1 MTLVR
6 VTTAAEAAARDG
18 AAIAA
23 GTPSRS
29 LMRRAGE
36 AAAAEIA
43 RAYPD
48 ALESPV
54 TVFAGPGN
62 NGGDG
67 WVVARALAE
76 RGARVFVHQAS
87 EPRSEESKEARAQA
101 LPFVSQGESPD
112 SRIVVDALLGIG
124 AKGAPRGEI
133 AECIARIAKAREGGA
148 AVVAIDAPSG
158 LDADSGDTTGAVR
171 ADLTLT
177 VGTLKRG
184 LTIARGIAG
193 RIVVLDIGLG
203 DAPTADLSP
212 QLVDARW
219 VRAHVPP
226 ISAEAHKGTRKKLS
240 IIGGQLGMAGA
251 PMLAARA
258 AIRSGIGMVRL
269 VVARQNVPVVQGAV
283 PEAPAHAWPESDE
296 EVENTTASWADALV
310 IGPGLG
316 ASYGSRALIERV
328 LRAFRGPVVLDADAL
343 NVFADEPDQLGELLG
358 ARQAL
363 LTPHP
368 AELARLAGTSVSD
381 VLARRFE
388 IGAEIAARTHA
399 SVLLKG
405 VPTVISSPGGARLV
419 SCAGTPVLAAAGSG
433 DLLSGIAG
441 TLVAQMPTA
450 HEAGACAAWVHG
462 RAGEIAG
469 RGFVRGV
476 TFANFDLAL
485 RRVWNEPLRTP
496 EPPVLAELPAVGER

>member
-6 VTTAAEAAARDG
+6 VTTAGEATASDA

-23 GTPSRS
+23 GTPSRT

-48 ALESPV
+48 ALSAPI
-54 TVFAGPGN
+54 TIYAGPGN

-76 RGARVFVHQAS
+76 RGARVYVYEAG
-87 EPRSEESKEARAQA
+87 EPRSEESKEARARA
-101 LPFVSQGESPD
+101 LPLASRGESPD
-112 SRIVVDALLGIG
+112 SRLVVDALLGIG
-124 AKGAPRGEI
+124 AKGEPHGGI
-133 AECIARIAKAREGGA
+133 AACIARIATARANGA
-148 AVVAIDAPSG
+148 SVVAIDAPSG
-158 LDADSGDTTGAVR
+158 LDADTGATTGAVR

-177 VGTLKRG
+177 FGTLKRG
-184 LTIARGIAG
+184 LAIARGHAG
-193 RIVVLDIGLG
+193 RIVVIDIGLG
-203 DAPTADLSP
+203 DSAPGDGAP

-219 VRAHVPP
+219 VRSHVPP
-226 ISAEAHKGTRKKLS
+226 ISAEAHKGTRKKLI
-240 IIGGQLGMAGA
+240 IIGGEMGMAGA

-258 AIRSGIGMVRL
+258 AMRSGIGMVRI
-269 VVARQNVPVVQGAV
+269 VVCRDNLPVVQGAV
-283 PEAPAHAWPESDE
+283 PEAPAHAWPESDD
-296 EVENTTASWADALV
+296 EVQATITSWADSIV

-316 ASYGSRALIERV
+316 ATLGSRALVERV
-328 LRAFRGPVVLDADAL
+328 LRGFRGPVLLDADAL
-343 NVFADEPDQLGELLG
+343 NVFAGEAEQLGALIG
-358 ARQAL
+358 DRAAL

-368 AELARLAGTSVSD
+368 AEFARLLGVHIND
-381 VLARRFE
+381 VLAHRFE
-388 IGAEIAARTHA
+388 IGAKLAARTRA

-405 VPTVISSPGGARLV
+405 VPTVVSSPAGERLV

-441 TLVAQMPTA
+441 TLLAQMGNA
-450 HEAGACAAWVHG
+450 HTAGACAAWVHG
-462 RAGEIAG
+462 RAAEIAG
-469 RGFVRGV
+469 RGYVRGV
-476 TFANFDLAL
+476 TFANFDFAL
-485 RRVWNEPLRTP
+485 RRVWNEPLHAI